1 MSRRKARILSYCMF
15 SQWPAFAGEF
25 HDEAAHH
32 RYYGS
37 FATNGGE
44 RLAEARGGV
53 RPDPASKIF

>member
-1 MSRRKARILSYCMF
+1 MSRRKARILSYCML
-15 SQWPAFAGEF
+15 SPWPALAGEF

-37 FATNGGE
+37 SATNGGE

-53 RPDPASKIF
+53 RPDPATKIF